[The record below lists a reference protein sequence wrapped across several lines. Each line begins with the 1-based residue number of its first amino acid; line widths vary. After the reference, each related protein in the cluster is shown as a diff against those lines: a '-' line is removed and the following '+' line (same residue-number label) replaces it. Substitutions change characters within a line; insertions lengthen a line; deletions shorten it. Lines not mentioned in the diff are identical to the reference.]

1 MLEQCCLMPGLFVVC
16 SMRSRISVYTIKLY
30 RAISVFFIIIF
41 LRATSSCLCSLLS
54 SLTSFTFDVVKVLVA
69 SLCSL
74 LCIWCLS
81 SYNVPSRLVLA
92 ICVIYR
98 WFHLLGHKSHPSSLR
113 IHSDCVLS
121 HSNWEGGWE
130 YERRSHPGFHGSL
143 HRAKLNCFRVG
154 LEVPQQGSASHSH
167 CPWLYSGATFSMAQY
182 QVSESSAKNAFPT
195 GSGAAVDASGLVEGG
210 LRRRWV
216 AEPEGRKR
224 EKRVGGT
231 DRSRKTWGLS
241 TRKLAFHQAI
251 LRSAGRGYCCFHSCC
266 RELWLPGIARSLPE
280 LLLQSSVH
288 TNWSGRQ
295 KNKTP
300 SAGYVTCGEV

>member
-1 MLEQCCLMPGLFVVC
+1 MTLL
-16 SMRSRISVYTIKLY
+16 RSH
-30 RAISVFFIIIF
+30 F
-41 LRATSSCLCSLLS
+41 LHGS
-54 SLTSFTFDVVKVLVA
+54 
-69 SLCSL
+69 
-74 LCIWCLS
+74 
-81 SYNVPSRLVLA
+81 VPSLRELSQKCFPHRL
-92 ICVIYR
+92 
-98 WFHLLGHKSHPSSLR
+98 WSS
-113 IHSDCVLS
+113 
-121 HSNWEGGWE
+121 
-130 YERRSHPGFHGSL
+130 
-143 HRAKLNCFRVG
+143 
-154 LEVPQQGSASHSH
+154 
-167 CPWLYSGATFSMAQY
+167 
-182 QVSESSAKNAFPT
+182 
-195 GSGAAVDASGLVEGG
+195 VDASSLVEGG